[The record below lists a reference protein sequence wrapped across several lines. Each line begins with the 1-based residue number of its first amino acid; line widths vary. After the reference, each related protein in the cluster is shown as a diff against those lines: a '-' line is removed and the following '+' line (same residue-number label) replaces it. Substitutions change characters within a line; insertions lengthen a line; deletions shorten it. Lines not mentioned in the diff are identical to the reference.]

1 MRLENHLSKRLKQVL
16 PNRLKRGARK
26 LRDSYHFSTSRW
38 RALPDFLVI
47 GAMRAGSD
55 SIFSYLIQHPQI
67 LGSYIKETH
76 YFDWNYSKG
85 VGWYRSNFPSVFEV
99 KENTRVGEATPDYLV
114 YPHIPKR
121 IHALLPDAKLIAILR
136 NPTYRAISH
145 YFFTKFFGWETLPLM
160 DALLAEEERIRPKL
174 EKMLQ
179 DESYFNDDTI
189 WFSYKQRGL
198 YIEQLRKYWEVF
210 DRKQILI
217 IDNRKLLN
225 ETRDTL
231 KIIFEFLEI
240 DPDIEIK
247 NLSRK
252 NVTNYPAD
260 IPLSVYQYL
269 NEFFAPFNEQLF
281 VEIGQ
286 DFGW

>member
-1 MRLENHLSKRLKQVL
+1 MRSANHLSKRLKQVL
-16 PNRLKRGARK
+16 LHRLRWGAKK
-26 LRDSYHFSTSRW
+26 LRHSYRFSTSHW
-38 RALPDFLVI
+38 RDLPDFLVI

-55 SIFSYLIQHPQI
+55 SIFAYLIQHPQI

-85 VGWYRSNFPSVFEV
+85 VAWYRSNFPFVFEV
-99 KENTRVGEATPDYLV
+99 KEDTLVGEATPDYLV
-114 YPHIPKR
+114 YPYISRR
-121 IHALLPDAKLIAILR
+121 IHALLPEAKLVAILR

-145 YFFTKFFGWETLPLM
+145 YFFSKFFGWETLPLM

-179 DESYFNDDTI
+179 DESYFSDETI

-198 YIEQLRKYWEVF
+198 YIEQLRRYWEVF

-217 IDNRKLLN
+217 IDNAKLLN

-231 KIIFEFLEI
+231 KIIFEFLDI
-240 DPDIEIK
+240 DPGIEIK
-247 NLSRK
+247 DLSRK

-281 VEIGQ
+281 EEIDQ